1 MALIKCTHCGKEI
14 NNTRSKCILC
24 GGKIPENKRS
34 KEKKI
39 VEESINTNQE
49 MNTQKKDAVEKEEIL
64 SEKYSGLRSFRI
76 YLRILSILASIAIV
90 VMAIYDYEENF
101 ICECIFGRDSNPDT
115 VSITY
120 GILLF
125 LTLWTYN
132 SFIQM
137 IDFLF
142 NLEKRTNLK
151 Q

>member
-14 NNTRSKCILC
+14 NNTRSNCILC
-24 GGKIPENKRS
+24 GGKIPENKRT
-34 KEKKI
+34 EKIMEKYYK
-39 VEESINTNQE
+39 E
-49 MNTQKKDAVEKEEIL
+49 MNTPKKDSVKKKEIL

-90 VMAIYDYEENF
+90 VMAIYDYEEIY
-101 ICECIFGRDSNPDT
+101 ICEYIYGKDSNPDT

-120 GILLF
+120 GILLV

-142 NLEKRTNLK
+142 DLEKRTNLK

>member
-24 GGKIPENKRS
+24 GGMIAENKRS

-39 VEESINTNQE
+39 VEESINTNKE
-49 MNTQKKDAVEKEEIL
+49 MNTQKKDSVEKKIL
-64 SEKYSGLRSFRI
+64 SEEYSGLRSFRI
-76 YLRILSILASIAIV
+76 YLRILSIFASIVIV
-90 VMAIYDYEENF
+90 VMAIYDYEEYF
-101 ICECIFGRDSNPDT
+101 ISEYVFGRDSNPDT
-115 VSITY
+115 VSIIY

-142 NLEKRTNLK
+142 DLEKRTNLK

>member
-14 NNTRSKCILC
+14 NNTRTNCILC
-24 GGKIPENKRS
+24 GGKIAENKRS

-39 VEESINTNQE
+39 VEESINTNKE
-49 MNTQKKDAVEKEEIL
+49 INTQKKDSVEKKIL
-64 SEKYSGLRSFRI
+64 SEEYSGLRGFRI
-76 YLRILSILASIAIV
+76 YLRILSIFASIVIV
-90 VMAIYDYEENF
+90 VMAIYDYEEYF
-101 ICECIFGRDSNPDT
+101 ISEYVFGRDSNPDT
-115 VSITY
+115 VSIIY
-120 GILLF
+120 GILLV

-142 NLEKRTNLK
+142 DLEKRTNLK